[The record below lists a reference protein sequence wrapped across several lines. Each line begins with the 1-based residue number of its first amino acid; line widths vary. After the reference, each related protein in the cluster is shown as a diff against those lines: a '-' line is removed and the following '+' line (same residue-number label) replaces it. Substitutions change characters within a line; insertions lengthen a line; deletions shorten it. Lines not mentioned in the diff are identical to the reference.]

1 MTKHIK
7 KCVSKPK
14 TTKKPKTLKK
24 SKTKKKMNAYFT
36 ALLKAKQTK
45 APSFTYNGNKY
56 ILSKNSKPNF
66 PVYKKA

>member
-7 KCVSKPK
+7 KCVSEPK
-14 TTKKPKTLKK
+14 TTKKPKILKE
-24 SKTKKKMNAYFT
+24 SKTTKKMNAYFT
-36 ALLKAKQTK
+36 ALSKAKHDK
-45 APSFTYNGNKY
+45 ATSFTYNGNEY